1 MVISTR
7 TKGSRPCTDSK
18 RRKSLCRYFSLQHW
32 CTVDAVSYGKTSHVV
47 FARTKKSAAD
57 CTGFSRLVL
66 SGLAPLFSPEERQQ
80 KRPVVF
86 IDVRGAKKW
95 GLAHWFKHVTHLW
108 SVSLFLML
116 FVTILMVLISNN
128 FWFFLLFLFVWH
140 NILVIIGTGV
150 YSCHCLSTEDSK
162 VWASERHGLADC
174 PRQTFLERRTPQVEW
189 NLRFGSEQLQFGS
202 Y

>member
-1 MVISTR
+1 MVSSTR

-57 CTGFSRLVL
+57 CPGFSRLLL

-86 IDVRGAKKW
+86 IDVRGVKKW
-95 GLAHWFKHVTHLW
+95 GLSHWFKHVTHLW

-116 FVTILMVLISNN
+116 FVTVLMVLISNI
-128 FWFFLLFLFVWH
+128 FGFFCCFCLRDTTYLL
-140 NILVIIGTGV
+140 
-150 YSCHCLSTEDSK
+150 S
-162 VWASERHGLADC
+162 SEQEFTRAIVC
-174 PRQTFLERRTPQVEW
+174 PRRIPRCER
-189 NLRFGSEQLQFGS
+189 LRDVD
-202 Y
+202 